1 MMMPPEP
8 IMPFEDVSHKR
19 KLPIKCGAGFP
30 SILTRGVEYDIPRVS
45 FVTYFPKA
53 NVVILP
59 SSVTDENNTPNSK
72 SVIVNSRLSDT
83 SSMSFCLF
91 SS

>member
-1 MMMPPEP
+1 
-8 IMPFEDVSHKR
+8 MPFEDVSHKR
-19 KLPIKCGAGFP
+19 KPPKCGAGFP

-45 FVTYFPKA
+45 FVTYLSKA
-53 NVVILP
+53 NEFIVP
-59 SSVTDENNTPNSK
+59 DSVSDENNTPNSK

-83 SSMSFCLF
+83 SSLSFCLF